1 MGDSLSYG
9 YSHFP
14 SFLKS
19 MEYLKIISV
28 LVIAEEVWHSG
39 YPGKVSQ
46 LARLLHILLKMVRR
60 PVLGESFSQE
70 RWAWREEKTL
80 SYVRKT
86 KA

>member
-46 LARLLHILLKMVRR
+46 LAQLLHILLKMVRR
-60 PVLGESFSQE
+60 PVLGESLL
-70 RWAWREEKTL
+70 AGKMGM
-80 SYVRKT
+80 
-86 KA
+86 A